1 MKIFIYYFE
10 SLVRYLI
17 LLPMAYLI
25 KIIIAVAIIIA
36 ASELSKKS
44 TSLAAILLGL
54 PIVLFT
60 SFTFIWEESK
70 DINKIALLTQ
80 ETVIILLAGIPFL
93 FLLVWLLKNGFN
105 YYLAL
110 GSACG
115 GIILVTLLI
124 QKFVLQ

>member
-1 MKIFIYYFE
+1 MSYI
-10 SLVRYLI
+10 
-17 LLPMAYLI
+17 I
-25 KIIIAVAIIIA
+25 KIIIAVAIIVA
-36 ASELSKKS
+36 ASELSKKN

-70 DINKIALLTQ
+70 DINKISLLTQ

-105 YYLAL
+105 YYLSL
-110 GSACG
+110 GSACV
-115 GIILVTLLI
+115 GIILVSLLI

>member
-1 MKIFIYYFE
+1 
-10 SLVRYLI
+10 
-17 LLPMAYLI
+17 MAYLI
-25 KIIIAVAIIIA
+25 KIIIAVAIIVA

-60 SFTFIWEESK
+60 SFTFIWEESR
-70 DINKIALLTQ
+70 DINKISLLTQ

-93 FLLVWLLKNGFN
+93 FLLTWMLKNGFN

-110 GSACG
+110 GSSCG

-124 QKFVLQ
+124 QKYVLQ

>member
-1 MKIFIYYFE
+1 
-10 SLVRYLI
+10 
-17 LLPMAYLI
+17 MAYLI
-25 KIIIAVAIIIA
+25 KIIIAVAIIVA

-60 SFTFIWEESK
+60 SFTFIWEESR
-70 DINKIALLTQ
+70 DINKITLLTQ

-93 FLLVWLLKNGFN
+93 FLLTWLLKNGVH

-110 GSACG
+110 GSSCG

-124 QKFVLQ
+124 QKYVLH

>member
-1 MKIFIYYFE
+1 
-10 SLVRYLI
+10 
-17 LLPMAYLI
+17 MAYLI
-25 KIIIAVAIIIA
+25 KIIIAVAIIVI
-36 ASELSKKS
+36 ASELSKKN
-44 TSLAAILLGL
+44 TSSAAILLGL

-70 DINKIALLTQ
+70 DINKISLLTQ

-93 FLLVWLLKNGFN
+93 FLLTWLLKNGFN

-110 GSACG
+110 GSSCL

-124 QKFVLQ
+124 QKYILQ

>member
-1 MKIFIYYFE
+1 
-10 SLVRYLI
+10 
-17 LLPMAYLI
+17 MAYII
-25 KIIIAVAIIIA
+25 KIIIAVAIIVA
-36 ASELSKKS
+36 ASELSKKN

-60 SFTFIWEESK
+60 SFSFIWEESH
-70 DINKIALLTQ
+70 DINKISLLTQ
-80 ETVIILLAGIPFL
+80 QTVIIVLSGIPFL

-110 GSACG
+110 GSSCS

-124 QKFVLQ
+124 QKYILE

>member
-1 MKIFIYYFE
+1 MSYI
-10 SLVRYLI
+10 
-17 LLPMAYLI
+17 I
-25 KIIIAVAIIIA
+25 KIVIAVVIIVA
-36 ASELSKKS
+36 ASELSKKN

-70 DINKIALLTQ
+70 DINKISLLTQ

-105 YYLAL
+105 YYLSL
-110 GSACG
+110 GSACV
-115 GIILVTLLI
+115 GIIFVSLLI

>member
-1 MKIFIYYFE
+1 MSYI
-10 SLVRYLI
+10 
-17 LLPMAYLI
+17 I
-25 KIIIAVAIIIA
+25 KIIIAVAIIVA

-60 SFTFIWEESK
+60 SFTFIWEESH
-70 DINKIALLTQ
+70 DINKISLLTQ
-80 ETVIILLAGIPFL
+80 QTVIIVLAGIPFL

-110 GSACG
+110 GSSCS

-124 QKFVLQ
+124 QKYILE

>member
-1 MKIFIYYFE
+1 
-10 SLVRYLI
+10 
-17 LLPMAYLI
+17 MAYLI
-25 KIIIAVAIIIA
+25 KIIIAVVIIVA

-60 SFTFIWEESK
+60 SFTFIWEESR
-70 DINKIALLTQ
+70 DINKISLLTQ

-93 FLLVWLLKNGFN
+93 FLLTWMLKNGFK

-110 GSACG
+110 GSSCG

-124 QKFVLQ
+124 QKYVLQ

>member
-1 MKIFIYYFE
+1 M
-10 SLVRYLI
+10 S
-17 LLPMAYLI
+17 YLI
-25 KIIIAVAIIIA
+25 KIIIAVAIIVA

-60 SFTFIWEESK
+60 SFTFIWEESH
-70 DINKIALLTQ
+70 DINKISLLTQ
-80 ETVIILLAGIPFL
+80 QTVIIVLAGIPFL

-110 GSACG
+110 GSSCS

-124 QKFVLQ
+124 QKYILE

>member
-1 MKIFIYYFE
+1 MSYI
-10 SLVRYLI
+10 
-17 LLPMAYLI
+17 I
-25 KIIIAVAIIIA
+25 KIIIAVAIIVA

-60 SFTFIWEESK
+60 SFTFIWEESH
-70 DINKIALLTQ
+70 DINKISLLTQ
-80 ETVIILLAGIPFL
+80 QTVIIVLAGIPFL

-110 GSACG
+110 GSSCS
-115 GIILVTLLI
+115 GIIFVTLLI
-124 QKFVLQ
+124 QKYILE

>member
-1 MKIFIYYFE
+1 
-10 SLVRYLI
+10 
-17 LLPMAYLI
+17 MAYII
-25 KIIIAVAIIIA
+25 KIIIAVAIIVA
-36 ASELSKKS
+36 ASELSKKN

-60 SFTFIWEESK
+60 SFSFIWEESH
-70 DINKIALLTQ
+70 DINKISLLTQ
-80 ETVIILLAGIPFL
+80 QTVIIVLSGIPFL

-110 GSACG
+110 GFSCV

-124 QKFVLQ
+124 QKYVL

>member
-1 MKIFIYYFE
+1 MSYI
-10 SLVRYLI
+10 
-17 LLPMAYLI
+17 I
-25 KIIIAVAIIIA
+25 KIVIAVAIIVA
-36 ASELSKKS
+36 ASELSKKN

-70 DINKIALLTQ
+70 DINKISLLTQ

-93 FLLVWLLKNGFN
+93 FLFVWLLKNGFN
-105 YYLAL
+105 YYLSL

>member
-1 MKIFIYYFE
+1 M
-10 SLVRYLI
+10 S
-17 LLPMAYLI
+17 YLI
-25 KIIIAVAIIIA
+25 KIIIAVAIIVA

-60 SFTFIWEESK
+60 SFTFIWEESH
-70 DINKIALLTQ
+70 DINKISLLTQ
-80 ETVIILLAGIPFL
+80 QTVIILLAGIPFL

-110 GSACG
+110 GSSCS

-124 QKFVLQ
+124 QKYILE

>member
-1 MKIFIYYFE
+1 MSYI
-10 SLVRYLI
+10 
-17 LLPMAYLI
+17 I
-25 KIIIAVAIIIA
+25 KIIIAVAIIVA

-60 SFTFIWEESK
+60 SFTFIWEESH
-70 DINKIALLTQ
+70 DINKISLLTQ
-80 ETVIILLAGIPFL
+80 QTVIIVLAGIPFL

-110 GSACG
+110 GSSCS

-124 QKFVLQ
+124 QKYFLE

>member
-1 MKIFIYYFE
+1 
-10 SLVRYLI
+10 
-17 LLPMAYLI
+17 MAYLI
-25 KIIIAVAIIIA
+25 KIIIAVGIIVA

-60 SFTFIWEESK
+60 SFTFIWEESR
-70 DINKIALLTQ
+70 DINKISLLTQ

-93 FLLVWLLKNGFN
+93 FLLVWMLKNGFN
-105 YYLAL
+105 YYLSL
-110 GSACG
+110 GSSCG

-124 QKFVLQ
+124 QKYVLQ

>member
-1 MKIFIYYFE
+1 MSYI
-10 SLVRYLI
+10 
-17 LLPMAYLI
+17 I
-25 KIIIAVAIIIA
+25 KIVIAVAIIVA
-36 ASELSKKS
+36 ASELSKKN

-70 DINKIALLTQ
+70 DINKISLLTQ

-105 YYLAL
+105 YYLSL
-110 GSACG
+110 GSACV
-115 GIILVTLLI
+115 GIILVSLLI

>member
-1 MKIFIYYFE
+1 MSYI
-10 SLVRYLI
+10 
-17 LLPMAYLI
+17 I
-25 KIIIAVAIIIA
+25 KIVIAVAIIVA
-36 ASELSKKS
+36 ASELSKKN

-70 DINKIALLTQ
+70 DINKISLLTQ

-93 FLLVWLLKNGFN
+93 FLFVWLLKNGFN
-105 YYLAL
+105 YYLSL

-115 GIILVTLLI
+115 GIILVSLLI

>member
-1 MKIFIYYFE
+1 MSYI
-10 SLVRYLI
+10 
-17 LLPMAYLI
+17 I
-25 KIIIAVAIIIA
+25 KIIIAVAIIVA

-60 SFTFIWEESK
+60 SFTFIWEESH
-70 DINKIALLTQ
+70 DINKISLLTQ
-80 ETVIILLAGIPFL
+80 QTVIILLAGIPFL

-110 GSACG
+110 GSSCS
-115 GIILVTLLI
+115 GIIFVTLLI
-124 QKFVLQ
+124 QKYILE

>member
-1 MKIFIYYFE
+1 
-10 SLVRYLI
+10 
-17 LLPMAYLI
+17 MAYLI
-25 KIIIAVAIIIA
+25 KIIIAVAIIVA

-60 SFTFIWEESK
+60 SFTFIWEESR
-70 DINKIALLTQ
+70 DINKISLLTQ

-93 FLLVWLLKNGFN
+93 FLLTWMLKNEFN

-110 GSACG
+110 GSSCG

-124 QKFVLQ
+124 QKYVLQ

>member
-1 MKIFIYYFE
+1 MSYI
-10 SLVRYLI
+10 
-17 LLPMAYLI
+17 I
-25 KIIIAVAIIIA
+25 KIVIAVAIFVA
-36 ASELSKKS
+36 ASELSKKN

-70 DINKIALLTQ
+70 DINKISLLTQ

-93 FLLVWLLKNGFN
+93 FLFVWLLKNGFN
-105 YYLAL
+105 YYLSL

>member
-1 MKIFIYYFE
+1 MSYI
-10 SLVRYLI
+10 
-17 LLPMAYLI
+17 I
-25 KIIIAVAIIIA
+25 KIVIAVAIIVA
-36 ASELSKKS
+36 ASELSKKN

-70 DINKIALLTQ
+70 DINKISLLTQ
-80 ETVIILLAGIPFL
+80 ETVIILLAGLPFL
-93 FLLVWLLKNGFN
+93 FLLVWLLKHGFN

-110 GSACG
+110 GASCA
-115 GIILVTLLI
+115 GIILVSLLI

>member
-1 MKIFIYYFE
+1 
-10 SLVRYLI
+10 
-17 LLPMAYLI
+17 MAYLI
-25 KIIIAVAIIIA
+25 KIIIAVAIIVA

-60 SFTFIWEESK
+60 SFTFIWEESH
-70 DINKIALLTQ
+70 DINKISLLTQ
-80 ETVIILLAGIPFL
+80 QTVIIVLAGIPFL

-110 GSACG
+110 GSSCS

-124 QKFVLQ
+124 QKYFLE

>member
-1 MKIFIYYFE
+1 VSYI
-10 SLVRYLI
+10 
-17 LLPMAYLI
+17 I
-25 KIIIAVAIIIA
+25 KIIIAVAIIVA

-60 SFTFIWEESK
+60 SFTFIWEESH
-70 DINKIALLTQ
+70 DINKISLLTQ
-80 ETVIILLAGIPFL
+80 QTVIIVLAGIPFL

-110 GSACG
+110 GSSCS

-124 QKFVLQ
+124 QKYFLE

>member
-1 MKIFIYYFE
+1 
-10 SLVRYLI
+10 
-17 LLPMAYLI
+17 MAYLI
-25 KIIIAVAIIIA
+25 KILIAVAIIVI
-36 ASELSKKS
+36 ASELSKKN
-44 TSLAAILLGL
+44 TSFAAILLGL

-70 DINKIALLTQ
+70 DVNKIALLTQ

-93 FLLVWLLKNGFN
+93 FLLTWLLKNGVN
-105 YYLAL
+105 YYIAL
-110 GSACG
+110 GSACT